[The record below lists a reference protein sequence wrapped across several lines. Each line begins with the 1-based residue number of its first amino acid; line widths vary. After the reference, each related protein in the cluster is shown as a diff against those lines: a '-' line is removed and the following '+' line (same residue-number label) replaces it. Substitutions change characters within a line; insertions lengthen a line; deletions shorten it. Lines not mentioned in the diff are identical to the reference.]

1 MKSLSFIVSVLSI
14 CLSMSVLAQTPSG
27 EAQPIGDVTPATV
40 AETADSAE
48 ITEPAAVLSQNELMY
63 QVLVAEFAARRG
75 RLDEALEYYSSAALG
90 SQSPEITER
99 ATGIALFMKNDALFL
114 ELARHWQSLEPDQP
128 QATQTLALAL
138 LRNALIDEAVPLLDE
153 LIGIEDDEQQAY
165 ARLGNLLG
173 QLQERELVLQTVT
186 KILERRPQS
195 RHALFSHAIAALG
208 ADQAALALESLNKT
222 LEIAPDWR
230 EAHLLRAQ
238 IRVQNDDAEQ
248 GLADLKTSVETYP
261 DDTELRMGYARLLI
275 SADRPDEAREQF
287 ELIAETNPDDGE
299 ALFALGVL
307 AMEAEQREQAKQYYQ
322 KVLELG
328 HRVLDV
334 YFEMGRAEELD
345 ANYQSAQEWYER
357 ITDGERYIS
366 AQVRAAAMA
375 AKLGD
380 MDEMALRLSEL
391 RRENPDNSVQ
401 LYISQADILREEEQH
416 ESAVAVLSSALQE
429 FPDNHDL
436 LYSRALAAE
445 RVDDLVMLEDDLR
458 QILAS
463 DPDNGHALNALGYT
477 LADRTD
483 RYQEALEL
491 LQRAIEIL
499 PDDPAVLDSMG
510 WIKYRLGDNQA
521 ALEYLRKAFEIN
533 QDPEIVSHYSEVL
546 WETDQREQ
554 ARKIWQ
560 EAFEKAPENRF
571 LLRLQ
576 DRFQP

>member
-1 MKSLSFIVSVLSI
+1 MKILSYVFCVLTIWLSLAAV
-14 CLSMSVLAQTPSG
+14 AQTPNQDDPASDAAPVAAPTANPAA
-27 EAQPIGDVTPATV
+27 EAPV
-40 AETADSAE
+40 AE
-48 ITEPAAVLSQNELMY
+48 LSQRELMY
-63 QVLVAEFAARRG
+63 HVLVAEFAARRG
-75 RLDEALEYYSSAALG
+75 KLNEALEHYRTAALG
-90 SQSPEITER
+90 SSAPEIVER
-99 ATGIALFMKNDALFL
+99 AAGIALFMKNDALFL
-114 ELARHWQSLEPDQP
+114 ELARHWRALDPAQV
-128 QATQTLALAL
+128 QAAQTLALAL

-153 LIGIEDDEQQAY
+153 MLSGQDDEQQAY

-173 QLQERELVLQTVT
+173 QLQDRELVLQTMT
-186 KILERRPQS
+186 KLLARHPDSQ
-195 RHALFSHAIAALG
+195 HALFNHAIASLG
-208 ADQAALALESLNKT
+208 AEQPGLALESLNKA
-222 LEIAPDWR
+222 LALAPDWL

-238 IRVQNDDAEQ
+238 IRVQNDDADQ
-248 GLADLKTSVETYP
+248 GLTDLKASVEAYP
-261 DDTELRMGYARLLI
+261 DDAELRMGYARLLI
-275 SADRPDEAREQF
+275 SADRTGEAREQF
-287 ELIAETNPDDGE
+287 ELIAQANPDDAE

-334 YFEMGRAEELD
+334 YFELGRAEELD
-345 ANYQSAQEWYER
+345 GNYQAAQEWYER
-357 ITDGERYIS
+357 IMEGERYIS

-391 RRENPDNSVQ
+391 RRENPDNAVQ
-401 LYISQADILREEEQH
+401 LYISQADILREEEQY
-416 ESAVAVLSSALQE
+416 EPAVAVLSSALQE

-445 RVDDLVMLEDDLR
+445 RIDDLAMLEEDLR
-458 QILAS
+458 RILAT

-491 LQRAIEIL
+491 LQRALELL

-510 WIKYRLGDNQA
+510 WVKYRLGDHQA

-546 WETDQREQ
+546 WETNQHEQ

-560 EAFEKAPENRF
+560 DAFDKAPDNRF
-571 LLRLQ
+571 LLRLK